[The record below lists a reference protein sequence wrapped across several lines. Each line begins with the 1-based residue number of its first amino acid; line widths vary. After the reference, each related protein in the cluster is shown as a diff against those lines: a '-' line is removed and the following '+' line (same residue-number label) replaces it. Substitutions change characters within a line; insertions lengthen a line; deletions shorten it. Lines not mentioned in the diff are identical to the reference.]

1 MTHSRTVIVLR
12 RFSKTRAYFLVSE
25 LTTPAK
31 YAKIWGTILATN
43 IDPHRDSHTDKNQV
57 KNQTS
62 LTPPIFGSE
71 EETCV
76 APTMTGTIRI
86 RATGKMYIEYRVPV
100 PYFKIFS
107 YNRPIWFRWT
117 LASPCFF
124 LLPPGFVKE
133 PRASF
138 GEVPF

>member
-1 MTHSRTVIVLR
+1 
-12 RFSKTRAYFLVSE
+12 
-25 LTTPAK
+25 
-31 YAKIWGTILATN
+31 
-43 IDPHRDSHTDKNQV
+43 
-57 KNQTS
+57 
-62 LTPPIFGSE
+62 
-71 EETCV
+71 
-76 APTMTGTIRI
+76 
-86 RATGKMYIEYRVPV
+86 MYIEYRVPV